1 MIKVVELNSSG
12 IEKIEPKDYEIVNV
26 QSETN
31 VEYNFNSLTAI
42 YAKSIENKIKLL
54 VKKYK
59 ILAIA
64 DEGVGSLKKIK
75 TVVLVQTKKDVEVV
89 MNSLTEEKVFVDI
102 FNEEPQKEQTTFFKN
117 KCKEWC
123 DAIQNY
129 LANEFDF
136 SGITKVKAVAVYK
149 DNIPNILQ
157 IFDIT
162 TSGKGINNEIY
173 GILKEM
179 SKVITTM
186 EYNVFFSMGKHE
198 MFSFIN
204 SYFKS

>member
-1 MIKVVELNSSG
+1 MIKVVEINSAGKENIKLN
-12 IEKIEPKDYEIVNV
+12 DYEIVNV

-31 VEYNFNSLTAI
+31 VEYDFNLLTTF
-42 YAKSIENKIKLL
+42 YAKSIENRIKLL

-59 ILAIA
+59 ILSIA
-64 DEGVGSLKKIK
+64 DEGIGSLRKIK
-75 TVVLVQTKKDVEVV
+75 TIVLVPTKKDIKLVID
-89 MNSLTEEKVFVDI
+89 SLTEERIFVDI
-102 FNEEPQKEQTTFFKN
+102 LKDEPQKEQTTPFKD

-136 SGITKVKAVAVYK
+136 SGTTKVKAVAVYK
-149 DNIPNILQ
+149 DNVSNILQ

-162 TSGKGINNEIY
+162 VSGKGINNDIY
-173 GILKEM
+173 NILKEIA
-179 SKVITTM
+179 KVITTM
-186 EYNVFFSMGKHE
+186 EYNVFFLMDKHE